1 MQFSEH
7 HDFLIQELQKTFGTT
22 ITYCRKGQVIAGD
35 IPAIPAKSELP
46 IDQTNAKTW
55 MWSNK
60 RNYIVKAESLIPQN
74 ALYDEPIIPKVGD
87 LIIEG
92 KTEYEVINDENKQCY
107 RPIDPEN
114 QYLRIYVQK
123 LS

>member
-1 MQFSEH
+1 
-7 HDFLIQELQKTFGTT
+7 
-22 ITYCRKGQVIAGD
+22 
-35 IPAIPAKSELP
+35 
-46 IDQTNAKTW
+46 
-55 MWSNK
+55 
-60 RNYIVKAESLIPQN
+60 VKAESLIPQN

-87 LIIEG
+87 QIIEG
-92 KTEYEVINDENKQCY
+92 KNEYEVINDENKQCY